1 MSPRART
8 LLALAAIL
16 LVGLALR
23 AWRIGDIPFGLHT
36 DEGHNTLDALRIIEG
51 WRPVFLDHNN
61 GREPLF
67 MYLMAALMAA
77 FGPTIAAVRLTGV
90 VSGMLVIL
98 GQFVFTRGLPLS
110 RPRRVALLSAAFIAF
125 TFWPVAQARYAL
137 RAGLLPLWIALML
150 WAWWKVLDGHNRA
163 ALWSTLT
170 GIFLAAAVY
179 THLTGRLLPVILILS
194 ALWVLLRERRP
205 RVLAQLALALA
216 VALLLALPQID
227 YFRQHPEMLSYRA
240 DQVSA
245 FNPEV
250 NEGDLAGFLAENGWN
265 LVKAPVWE
273 ADASWYHNL
282 KRRPIFG
289 DPLSALAFVA
299 GAVILGWMLLGRRGR
314 RRQTAAVLLLLTL
327 AVTVA
332 PSWLSVGAPN
342 YVRLTGAWPVLFL
355 LPALGL
361 DRMALALARRD
372 LPPWGPGPF
381 WGNALIGLTLVATL
395 ASTTYDYFY
404 RYAPRPEVYEAFN
417 GSAVERGML
426 LRDVVAQGP
435 TYVSP
440 ALWQQSVIRF
450 LNSEQPPQSFDL
462 RAGLVAPARN
472 TNVRYAFDPVE
483 HEDADAFGTRW
494 PAAKRSDLRDS
505 RGGLAVIVFELPSS
519 AMDETRP
526 HGPMG
531 LSGFF
536 PPNFG
541 DRIVLDWIRLDG
553 VQTHSSVSTANGKTL
568 AVPLWP
574 PEIAPGK
581 TLTVTLWSRA
591 VAPTDGDRNF
601 FVHLISE
608 ADGRTIG
615 QFDGPP
621 LDGSY
626 TTDQWQ
632 PGEVIFQQIPITV
645 AEDAPDGP
653 AVVQI
658 GWYDW
663 RDGQRLPIAGDDDA
677 AAEVEMATILV
688 RRVEGD

>member
-8 LLALAAIL
+8 LLALTAIL
-16 LVGLALR
+16 ILGLALR

-36 DEGHNTLDALRIIEG
+36 DEGHNTLDALRIVEG
-51 WRPVFLDHNN
+51 WRPVFLDRNN

-67 MYLMAALMAA
+67 MVVMAALMAA
-77 FGPTIAAVRLTGV
+77 FGPTIAAARLTGV
-90 VSGMLVIL
+90 VAGVLVIL
-98 GQFVFTRGLPLS
+98 GQFVFARGLPLS
-110 RPRRVALLSAAFIAF
+110 RPRRVALLSAAFTAF

-150 WAWWKVLDGHNRA
+150 WAWWKVLDGHDRA

-205 RVLAQLALALA
+205 RVLVHLGLALA

-227 YFRQHPEMLSYRA
+227 YFRQHPEMLSHRA

-250 NEGDLAGFLAENGWN
+250 NEGNLAGFLAENGWN
-265 LVKAPVWE
+265 LVKTPVWE
-273 ADASWYHNL
+273 GDASWYHNI
-282 KRRPIFG
+282 KRRPVFG

-372 LPPWGPGPF
+372 LPPWGPGPL

-450 LNSEQPPQSFDL
+450 LNSERAPQSFDL
-462 RAGLVAPARN
+462 RVGLVLPA
-472 TNVRYAFDPVE
+472 TASESQPAGVRYVFDPVE
-483 HEDADAFGTRW
+483 ADAAVAFGARW
-494 PAAKRSDLRDS
+494 PDAMRRDLRDERDALS
-505 RGGLAVIVFELPSS
+505 LIVFE
-519 AMDETRP
+519 
-526 HGPMG
+526 
-531 LSGFF
+531 F
-536 PPNFG
+536 PPELVGRITFG
-541 DRIVLDWIRLDG
+541 
-553 VQTHSSVSTANGKTL
+553 T
-568 AVPLWP
+568 WP
-574 PEIAPGK
+574 PVPGVRFLHAAFADRFRLEQLQISPDTVAPGG
-581 TLTVTLWSRA
+581 TITVTLDWLALAPTEVDLNQFIHVVSRA
-591 VAPTDGDRNF
+591 ED
-601 FVHLISE
+601 
-608 ADGRTIG
+608 RTIG
-615 QFDGPP
+615 QFDGPL

-632 PGEVIFQQIPITV
+632 PGEHIVQSIPIQI
-645 AEDAPDGP
+645 AEDAPEGSTFLRL
-653 AVVQI
+653 

-663 RDGQRLPIAGDDDA
+663 RNGQRLPLGEDA
-677 AAEVEMATILV
+677 DSAAEVGEFRV
-688 RRVEGD
+688 RRGDGD